1 MQIKEVMT
9 TGVEV
14 VRPDETLQEAARKMK
29 SIDVGPLPVCDGDR
43 LVGMITDRDI
53 IVRATADGRDPKT
66 TPVKEAMTPGIV
78 YVYEDQDIEEA
89 AQLMKERQIRRLVVL
104 DRNKRLVGILS
115 LGDLAEDTRDEQLS
129 GEVLERVSEPSEP
142 ARRTRRDA

>member
-9 TGVEV
+9 RGVEV
-14 VRPDETLQEAARKMK
+14 IRPEDTLQEAARKMK
-29 SIDVGPLPVCDGDR
+29 SIDVGPLPVCDGER

-66 TPVKEAMTPGIV
+66 TPVKEAMTPGVV
-78 YVYEDQDIEEA
+78 YVYEDQDLDEA

-104 DRNKRLVGILS
+104 DRNKKLVGILS
-115 LGDLAEDTRDEQLS
+115 LGDIAADSGDEELS
-129 GEVLERVSEPSEP
+129 GEVLDKVSEPSEP
-142 ARRTRRDA
+142 ARRPRRDV

>member
-1 MQIKEVMT
+1 MLIKEVMT
-9 TGVEV
+9 RGVEV
-14 VRPDETLQEAARKMK
+14 VRPDETLQQAAHKMK

-53 IVRATADGRDPKT
+53 IVRATAEGRDPRT
-66 TPVKEAMTPGIV
+66 TPVKDAMTPGVV

-89 AQLMKERQIRRLVVL
+89 ASLMKERQIRRLVVL

-115 LGDLAEDTRDEQLS
+115 LGDLAEDSGDEQLS
-129 GEVLERVSEPSEP
+129 GEVLESVSEPSEP
-142 ARRTRRDA
+142 ARRPRRDS

>member
-14 VRPDETLQEAARKMK
+14 VRPDDTLQEAARRMK

-43 LVGMITDRDI
+43 LLGMITDRDI
-53 IVRATADGRDPKT
+53 IIRATAEGRDPKVT
-66 TPVKEAMTPGIV
+66 RVKEAMTPGVV
-78 YVYEDQDIEEA
+78 YVFEDQDIEEA
-89 AQLMKERQIRRLVVL
+89 ASLMKERQIRRLVVL
-104 DRNKRLVGILS
+104 DRDKRLVGILS
-115 LGDLAEDTRDEQLS
+115 LGDIAADIQDDELS

-142 ARRTRRDA
+142 FRRPRRDA